1 MPKDYKFTF
10 KKDDIF
16 VEFDTTDREAL
27 ARQFQ
32 IWVTCASVY
41 TYQKQRL
48 QEEEEIQPSQTT
60 QIENEN
66 KKTVTSQMAHVETEL
81 TPEPYVL
88 PMEEVSAKTTSN
100 IEEPKITLN
109 DLQNS
114 SKISTENFNQQEEKE
129 PLTLEEKKQ
138 EIAKTV
144 EQAGEISNHLDNLYN
159 LENSTENPFETFSE
173 KLEEDEDF
181 SNNSADFDKILELS
195 MNTVS
200 TETEIKKDDRF
211 LKILNVKNASSKLE
225 YLIITAYYLS
235 EFEKLDKFTLKL
247 INAKLMQNIKEA
259 VDHNILQEAIDK
271 GLVEVLPS
279 LPDIANSV
287 EYRLTNAGEEAFLNG
302 TKL

>member
-1 MPKDYKFTF
+1 MSKDYKFTF

-41 TYQKQRL
+41 TYQQQRL
-48 QEEEEIQPSQTT
+48 KEEIQPSQT
-60 QIENEN
+60 QIKNEEV
-66 KKTVTSQMAHVETEL
+66 KATPSQMTPIQVEL
-81 TPEPYVL
+81 QPEPYVL
-88 PMEEVSAKTTSN
+88 PIEQVVQPKEEKV
-100 IEEPKITLN
+100 EEPRVTLN
-109 DLQNS
+109 DLQNNPKADIEEFKS
-114 SKISTENFNQQEEKE
+114 SEES
-129 PLTLEEKKQ
+129 LTLEEKKQ

-144 EQAGEISNHLDNLYN
+144 EHVGEIGSYLDSLYN
-159 LENSTENPFETFSE
+159 IEGTTVNTLEIFKE
-173 KLEEDEDF
+173 KIEEEGDF
-181 SNNSADFDKILELS
+181 SNKSADFDKILELS
-195 MNTVS
+195 MNAVPE

-211 LKILNVKNASSKLE
+211 LKILNVKNVSSKLE
-225 YLIITAYYLS
+225 YLIVTAYYLS

-259 VDHNILQEAIDK
+259 VDHNVLQEAIDN

-279 LPDIANSV
+279 LPNIANSV

>member
-1 MPKDYKFTF
+1 MSKDYKFTF

-41 TYQKQRL
+41 TYQQQRL
-48 QEEEEIQPSQTT
+48 KEEIQPSQT
-60 QIENEN
+60 QIKNEEV
-66 KKTVTSQMAHVETEL
+66 KATPSQMTPVQVEL
-81 TPEPYVL
+81 QPEPYVL
-88 PMEEVSAKTTSN
+88 PIEQVVQPKKEKVEEHRV
-100 IEEPKITLN
+100 TLN
-109 DLQNS
+109 DLQNNPKADIEEFKS
-114 SKISTENFNQQEEKE
+114 SEES
-129 PLTLEEKKQ
+129 LTLEEKKQ

-144 EQAGEISNHLDNLYN
+144 EHVGEIGSYLDSLYN
-159 LENSTENPFETFSE
+159 IEGTTVNRLEIFKE
-173 KLEEDEDF
+173 KIEEEGDF
-181 SNNSADFDKILELS
+181 SNKSADFDKILELS
-195 MNTVS
+195 MNAVS
-200 TETEIKKDDRF
+200 ETETEIKKDDRF
-211 LKILNVKNASSKLE
+211 LKILNVKNVSSKLE
-225 YLIITAYYLS
+225 YLIVTAYYLS

-259 VDHNILQEAIDK
+259 VDHNVLQEAIDN

-279 LPDIANSV
+279 LPNIANSV

>member
-1 MPKDYKFTF
+1 MSKDYKFTF

-41 TYQKQRL
+41 TYQQQRL
-48 QEEEEIQPSQTT
+48 KEEIQPSQT
-60 QIENEN
+60 QIKNEEV
-66 KKTVTSQMAHVETEL
+66 KATPSQMTPVQVEL
-81 TPEPYVL
+81 QPEPYVL
-88 PMEEVSAKTTSN
+88 PIEQVVQPKEEKV
-100 IEEPKITLN
+100 EEPRVTLN
-109 DLQNS
+109 DLQNNQKADIEEFKS
-114 SKISTENFNQQEEKE
+114 SEES
-129 PLTLEEKKQ
+129 LTLEEKKQ

-144 EQAGEISNHLDNLYN
+144 EHVGEIGSYLDSLYN
-159 LENSTENPFETFSE
+159 IEGTTVNTLEIFKE
-173 KLEEDEDF
+173 KIEEEGDF
-181 SNNSADFDKILELS
+181 SNKSADFDKILELS
-195 MNTVS
+195 MNAVS
-200 TETEIKKDDRF
+200 ETQTEIKKDDRF
-211 LKILNVKNASSKLE
+211 LKILNVKNVSSKLE
-225 YLIITAYYLS
+225 YLIVTAYYLS

-259 VDHNILQEAIDK
+259 VDHNVLQEAIDN

-279 LPDIANSV
+279 LPNIANSV

>member
-1 MPKDYKFTF
+1 MSKDYKFTF

-41 TYQKQRL
+41 TYQQQRL
-48 QEEEEIQPSQTT
+48 KEEIQPSQT
-60 QIENEN
+60 QIKNEEV
-66 KKTVTSQMAHVETEL
+66 KATPSQMTPVQVEL
-81 TPEPYVL
+81 QPEPYVL
-88 PMEEVSAKTTSN
+88 PIEQVVQPKEEKV
-100 IEEPKITLN
+100 EEPRVTLN
-109 DLQNS
+109 DLQNNPKADIEEFKS
-114 SKISTENFNQQEEKE
+114 SEES
-129 PLTLEEKKQ
+129 LTLEEKKQ

-144 EQAGEISNHLDNLYN
+144 EHVGEIGGYLDSLYN
-159 LENSTENPFETFSE
+159 IEGTTVNRLEIFKE
-173 KLEEDEDF
+173 KIEEEGDF
-181 SNNSADFDKILELS
+181 SNKSADFDKILELS
-195 MNTVS
+195 MNAVS
-200 TETEIKKDDRF
+200 ETETEIKKDDRF
-211 LKILNVKNASSKLE
+211 LKILNVKNVSSKLE
-225 YLIITAYYLS
+225 YLIVTAYYLS

-259 VDHNILQEAIDK
+259 VDHNVLQEAIDN

-279 LPDIANSV
+279 LPNIANSV

>member
-48 QEEEEIQPSQTT
+48 QEEEIQPSQTT

-66 KKTVTSQMAHVETEL
+66 QKTVTSQMAKVETEL

-88 PMEEVSAKTTSN
+88 PMEEVSAKTNSN

-129 PLTLEEKKQ
+129 TLTLEEKKQ

-144 EQAGEISNHLDNLYN
+144 KQAEEISNHLDNLYN
-159 LENSTENPFETFSE
+159 LENSTENSFETFSE
-173 KLEEDEDF
+173 KLEEDENF

-200 TETEIKKDDRF
+200 TETEVKKDDRF

>member
-1 MPKDYKFTF
+1 MSKDYKFTF

-41 TYQKQRL
+41 TYQQQRL
-48 QEEEEIQPSQTT
+48 KEEEIQPSQT
-60 QIENEN
+60 QIKNEEV
-66 KKTVTSQMAHVETEL
+66 KATPSQMTPVQVEL
-81 TPEPYVL
+81 QPEPYVL
-88 PMEEVSAKTTSN
+88 PMEQVVQPKEEKV
-100 IEEPKITLN
+100 EEPRVTLN
-109 DLQNS
+109 DLQNNPKADIEEFKS
-114 SKISTENFNQQEEKE
+114 SEES
-129 PLTLEEKKQ
+129 LTLEEKKQ

-144 EQAGEISNHLDNLYN
+144 EHVGETGSHLDSLYN
-159 LENSTENPFETFSE
+159 IEGTTVNTLETFKE
-173 KLEEDEDF
+173 KIEEEDDF
-181 SNNSADFDKILELS
+181 SNKSADFDKILELS
-195 MNTVS
+195 MNAVPE

-211 LKILNVKNASSKLE
+211 LKILKVKNVSSKLE
-225 YLIITAYYLS
+225 YLIVTAYYLS

-259 VDHNILQEAIDK
+259 VDHNVLQEAIDN